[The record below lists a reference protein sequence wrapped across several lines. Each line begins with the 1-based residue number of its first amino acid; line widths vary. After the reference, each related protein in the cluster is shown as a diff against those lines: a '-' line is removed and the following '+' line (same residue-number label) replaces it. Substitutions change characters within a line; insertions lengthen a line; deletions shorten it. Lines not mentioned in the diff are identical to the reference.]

1 MCGRYV
7 SAQPVDHLAEW
18 FQVDEVATEPLPPS
32 WNVAPTDPVYAVA
45 EHAGRRRL
53 GCFRWGLVPPSAP
66 DPPRVR
72 PINARAE
79 TLVERALFR
88 DAFTR
93 RRCLLPADGFY
104 EWENRDG
111 RKQPWFIAP
120 ADGGVLAMAGL
131 WSTRRHEETILRTC
145 AIITTAANQTVSRLH
160 DRMPVFLPPE
170 HWELWLDRTEDDLAL
185 LSSLL
190 VPAPDELLELRPVS
204 RQVNSVRNNGPE
216 LTVPVLLR

>member
-18 FQVDEVATEPLPPS
+18 FQVDEVVTEPLPPS

-45 EHAGRRRL
+45 EHERRRRL
-53 GCFRWGLVPPSAP
+53 GCFRWGLVPPGAG
-66 DPPRVR
+66 DPPRGVR

-79 TLVERALFR
+79 TLVERPLFR
-88 DAFTR
+88 DSFAR

-104 EWENRDG
+104 EWEKRDG

-131 WSTRRHEETILRTC
+131 WSTRRRPGDRPPDLRHHHHRGQPDRE
-145 AIITTAANQTVSRLH
+145 AA
-160 DRMPVFLPPE
+160 
-170 HWELWLDRTEDDLAL
+170 A
-185 LSSLL
+185 
-190 VPAPDELLELRPVS
+190 
-204 RQVNSVRNNGPE
+204 
-216 LTVPVLLR
+216 